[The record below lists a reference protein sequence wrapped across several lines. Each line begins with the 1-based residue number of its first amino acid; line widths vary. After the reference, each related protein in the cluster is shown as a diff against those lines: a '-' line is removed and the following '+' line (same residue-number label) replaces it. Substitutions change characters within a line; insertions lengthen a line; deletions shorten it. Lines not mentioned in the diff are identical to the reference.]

1 MNLTLNGLP
10 IIVDQVAAEEIIRR
24 HLLNGDTA
32 VDATAMPGAAHIPQ
46 LKAGEKYLGAHC
58 GPDGK
63 LVHTILLP
71 GVARGKNW
79 QAAMEWAVDQ
89 GGYLPNRIEGA
100 MLFAYL
106 KAEFENEV
114 YWLGEQCADADMRVI
129 HEVLANP
136 RQIDHDGNAHL
147 LQVPSRSDAGSHQDR
162 GGVKCAR
169 RYNDFT
175 SLEFA

>member
-1 MNLTLNGLP
+1 MNLTINGLP
-10 IIVDQVAAEEIIRR
+10 IIVDPVAAEEIVRN
-24 HLLNGDTA
+24 HLLNGAHGYQPIDRSDGRPVQQPPRLAKSDTQ
-32 VDATAMPGAAHIPQ
+32 VLQ

-71 GVARGKNW
+71 AVARGKNW

-106 KAEFENEV
+106 KSEFENEV
-114 YWLGEQCADADMRVI
+114 YWLGEQYADDSDYAWYQSFYLGIQYYWLKDYEIMARAVRRVAI
-129 HEVLANP
+129 
-136 RQIDHDGNAHL
+136 
-147 LQVPSRSDAGSHQDR
+147 
-162 GGVKCAR
+162 
-169 RYNDFT
+169 
-175 SLEFA
+175 

>member
-1 MNLTLNGLP
+1 MNITLNGLP
-10 IIVDQVAAEEIIRR
+10 VIIDQVAAEEIVRR

-32 VDATAMPGAAHIPQ
+32 VAAIALPGSAHIPQ

-79 QAAMEWAVDQ
+79 QPAMEWAVDQ

-106 KAEFENEV
+106 KSEFENEV
-114 YWLGEQCADADMRVI
+114 YWLGEQDADASDYAWHQSFYYGNQNYWHKALKFIARAVRRVSI
-129 HEVLANP
+129 
-136 RQIDHDGNAHL
+136 
-147 LQVPSRSDAGSHQDR
+147 
-162 GGVKCAR
+162 
-169 RYNDFT
+169 
-175 SLEFA
+175 

>member
-32 VDATAMPGAAHIPQ
+32 WAAIATPGAAHIPQ
-46 LKAGEKYLGAHC
+46 LKPGEKYLGAHC

-106 KAEFENEV
+106 KSEFENEV
-114 YWLGEQCADADMRVI
+114 YWLGEQSADGSDFAWLQSFLNGIQIGWRKGTKSMARAVRRVSI
-129 HEVLANP
+129 
-136 RQIDHDGNAHL
+136 
-147 LQVPSRSDAGSHQDR
+147 
-162 GGVKCAR
+162 
-169 RYNDFT
+169 
-175 SLEFA
+175 

>member
-10 IIVDQVAAEEIIRR
+10 IVVDQVAAEEIVRR

-32 VDATAMPGAAHIPQ
+32 VAAIAPAGAAHIPQ
-46 LKAGEKYLGAHC
+46 LKAGKKYLGAHC

-106 KAEFENEV
+106 KSEFENEV
-114 YWLGEQCADADMRVI
+114 YWLGEQSADGSGYAWLQGFDDGIQLYWHKDYKYMARAVRRVSI
-129 HEVLANP
+129 
-136 RQIDHDGNAHL
+136 
-147 LQVPSRSDAGSHQDR
+147 
-162 GGVKCAR
+162 
-169 RYNDFT
+169 
-175 SLEFA
+175 

>member
-10 IIVDQVAAEEIIRR
+10 IIVDQVAAEEIVQR
-24 HLLNGDTA
+24 HLQRRSDEQKSPELLDWAEQFNA
-32 VDATAMPGAAHIPQ
+32 WKARSNQLLQ
-46 LKAGEKYLGAHC
+46 LKPGEKYLGAHC

-106 KAEFENEV
+106 KSEFENEV
-114 YWLGEQCADADMRVI
+114 YWLGEQYADVSDYAWGQGFSYGSQYLWHKDDKLMARAVRRVSI
-129 HEVLANP
+129 
-136 RQIDHDGNAHL
+136 
-147 LQVPSRSDAGSHQDR
+147 
-162 GGVKCAR
+162 
-169 RYNDFT
+169 
-175 SLEFA
+175 

>member
-10 IIVDQVAAEEIIRR
+10 IIVDEIAAREIVQR
-24 HLLNGDTA
+24 HLQRQSDEQKSPEPLDWAEQFNAWKARIDQL
-32 VDATAMPGAAHIPQ
+32 PQ
-46 LKAGEKYLGAHC
+46 LKPGEKYLGAHC

-71 GVARGKNW
+71 GFARGKNW

-114 YWLGEQCADADMRVI
+114 YWLGEQYADASGYAWLQGFGNGYQGNWRKGNEYLARAVRRVTI
-129 HEVLANP
+129 
-136 RQIDHDGNAHL
+136 
-147 LQVPSRSDAGSHQDR
+147 
-162 GGVKCAR
+162 
-169 RYNDFT
+169 
-175 SLEFA
+175 

>member
-1 MNLTLNGLP
+1 MPRNACGP
-10 IIVDQVAAEEIIRR
+10 PESI
-24 HLLNGDTA
+24 
-32 VDATAMPGAAHIPQ
+32 ATPGSAHIPQ

-106 KAEFENEV
+106 KSEFALEV
-114 YWLGEQCADADMRVI
+114 YWLGVQSFINGGQFLWHKGSKTMARAVRRVTI
-129 HEVLANP
+129 
-136 RQIDHDGNAHL
+136 
-147 LQVPSRSDAGSHQDR
+147 
-162 GGVKCAR
+162 
-169 RYNDFT
+169 
-175 SLEFA
+175 